1 VKRTITTVVVVVLAV
16 IAVTLIVIGA
26 CLDHVVKKAVEVYGP
41 QETQTSVD
49 VDTVHLSLLTGSASV
64 KGLAVG
70 NPSGYQTSQSIA
82 VGTIAVGVDPTTV
95 FAKKVVIR
103 SIRVESPEITFEG
116 GLAGNNLSQI
126 LDNVNS
132 AGKSNGPLSTNAAA
146 QPASTKK
153 FEVDDLEITG
163 GKIQVVLTGSGQSQQ
178 QVISLPDIHLIDLGK
193 GADGITA
200 ADLTSRV
207 LDAIST
213 ATIETVARSA
223 ANLDKNAASLKALG
237 GDAKKQAGATLN
249 NLLKSQSQH

>member
-1 VKRTITTVVVVVLAV
+1 VKRTFSTVVVIALAV
-16 IAVTLIVIGA
+16 IVVALIVIGA
-26 CLDHVVKKAVEVYGP
+26 CLDHIVKRAVEVYGP

-70 NPSGYQTSQSIA
+70 NPTGYQTSQSIA
-82 VGTIAVGVDPTTV
+82 VGTIAVGVDPTTIFSRKIV
-95 FAKKVVIR
+95 FR

-153 FEVDDLEITG
+153 FEVDNLDITG
-163 GKIQVVLTGSGQSQQ
+163 GKIQVVLTGAARSQP
-178 QVISLPDIHLIDLGK
+178 QVISLPDIHLTNLGK
-193 GADGITA
+193 GDEGITA

-207 LDAIST
+207 LNAIST
-213 ATIETVARSA
+213 TTIETVARSA
-223 ANLDKNAASLKALG
+223 ANLDKNAATLKQIGNTNKHLG
-237 GDAKKQAGATLN
+237 TTIS
-249 NLLKSQSQH
+249 NLLKSQP